1 MAIDG
6 VTRRKAL
13 LMIGASAGLPVRA
26 ETPAQLLAT
35 WLSDGRH
42 QAGCLLVDRDRLQV
56 LQAIDLPTRAHG
68 LSIAADGSLLVV
80 ARRPG
85 DWLLRWHPVRGTAQW
100 FWVDDDRRLNGH
112 VLRAPPSA
120 AAGVGTVWTTET
132 DQADASGWIG
142 VRDADTLSKRAEW
155 RTHGMDP
162 HAMLVLPERVGG
174 VPAGALLVA
183 NGGIPTQSETG
194 RSHRNLARMDPSLV
208 ALDAHDGRLI
218 GQWRLPD
225 PRLSIRHLAF
235 DPVSRQVGIALQ
247 AEHDDEALRRD
258 APLLAIWGAGGLQAA
273 PDMPQSMGY
282 GGDICARPGGGFLV
296 SASRAHAVLVT
307 DTAGRIM
314 RRFAL
319 QDAVALACADARW
332 WAAGSQTLAFS
343 AATVPLTGS
352 LRLDNHWLAL
362 G

>member
-1 MAIDG
+1 MIEQP
-6 VTRRKAL
+6 TRRQAL
-13 LMIGASAGLPVRA
+13 LLLGALAGWPAWADVSAQLVATWVSEGRHRAGLLRMQGDAVSIR
-26 ETPAQLLAT
+26 ET
-35 WLSDGRH
+35 
-42 QAGCLLVDRDRLQV
+42 
-56 LQAIDLPTRAHG
+56 IDLPTRAHG
-68 LSIAADGSLLVV
+68 LDVESDGSVLVA

-85 DWLLRWHPVRGTAQW
+85 DWVLRWHPARARAQW
-100 FWVDDDRRLNGH
+100 CWVDDDRRLNGH
-112 VLRAPPSA
+112 VLRAPPDA
-120 AAGVGTVWTTET
+120 AEGVGTVWTTET

-142 VRDADTLSKRAEW
+142 VRDADTLAKRAEW

-162 HAMLVLPERVGG
+162 HAMLVLPERVGE

-208 ALDAHDGRLI
+208 ALDTRDGRLI

-247 AEHDDEALRRD
+247 AEHDDDALRRD

-273 PDMPQSMGY
+273 PEVPRGMGY

-296 SASRAHAVLVT
+296 SASRAHAVLAT
-307 DTAGRIM
+307 DAAGRIT
-314 RRFAL
+314 RRVAL
-319 QDAVALACADARW
+319 QDVVALACAGARW
-332 WAAGSQTLAFS
+332 WAAGSQTLAID
-343 AATVPLTGS
+343 AAPVSLAGS
-352 LRLDNHWLAL
+352 LRLDNHWVAL